1 MTKFPFIKM
10 HGAGNDYVFVDCLT
24 NVVENPSEVAA
35 KISDRHFGIG
45 SDGLVLILP
54 SQIADCRMQM
64 FNSDGSQGKM
74 CGNAIRCVGKYFYE
88 NYLQQDVLKVET
100 LSGIRTLEILA
111 RNSVVNEVRVDMGFA
126 DFASKNIPINTKS
139 TTYINSPLEV
149 DGEIHNI
156 TAVSMGNPHCVV
168 FCKDVDEIPLE
179 TIGTKFEHHSIFPE
193 SVNTEFVQIIDNKA
207 IKMRVWE
214 RGSGETLACG
224 TGACASVAAA
234 VKNGLLKPNVEVCVC
249 LKGGKLYVRCN
260 NDYQI
265 FMKGNAVEVFRGE
278 FYVK

>member
-1 MTKFPFIKM
+1 MTKLPFIKM

-24 NVVENPSEVAA
+24 NMIENPSEFAVN
-35 KISDRHFGIG
+35 ISDRHFGVG

-64 FNSDGSQGKM
+64 FNSDGSQGRM

-88 NYLQQDVLKVET
+88 NYLQQDVLKIET
-100 LSGIRTLEILA
+100 LSGIRTLEIFA
-111 RNSVVNEVRVDMGFA
+111 RNNIVTEVRVDMGFA
-126 DFASKNIPINTKS
+126 NFSSKNIPIDTKS
-139 TTYINSPLEV
+139 ATCINLPLEIE
-149 DGEIHNI
+149 DKIYHI

-168 FCKDVDEIPLE
+168 FCRNVDEVPLA

-193 SVNTEFVQIIDNKA
+193 NVNTEFVQIIDSQT

-224 TGACASVAAA
+224 TGACAAIAAA
-234 VKNGLLKPNVEVCVC
+234 VKNGLLKPNTEVCVC

-260 NDYQI
+260 DDYQI
-265 FMKGNAVEVFRGE
+265 FMKGDAVEVFRGE
-278 FYVK
+278 F